1 MGMLRKKFVAAAI
14 AVFLAAAPAG
24 IALAQK
30 DAAAET
36 TVAAEAESATD
47 EQPGTGKF
55 DHPFEQ
61 PEGMEAE
68 DIGVKI
74 GDQGDTH
81 GFDHNSAVAALC
93 IGGIAAVAATA
104 VVVYLS
110 KKRKKEEAQK
120 AALHERRLLN
130 AGEAFIAKNPVLYA
144 DMADMLRTRKCRMIY
159 AREDGVFFRDDDGF
173 YENGTYVFAAKD
185 ETAARKILLLFPE
198 EYEGVKNSAF
208 VCHGKKQAEFCRS
221 FFGFDRVTDCYQV
234 TYTPPAP
241 LPLKGALRFEKA
253 GEKQLQTI
261 IETYDRESPESLK
274 KLVAAKK
281 INCAY
286 ATDASERADGE
297 ENQAGASGGI
307 KEHFVGFIGQHP
319 EGSMGLLLIF
329 PKYRRHGYAEELE
342 SYQIN
347 EIRAEGR
354 TPYAHIITDNFKSIS
369 LQKKLGANVADDL
382 VIWMS
387 RSDRE
392 KK

>member
-30 DAAAET
+30 DAAAENT
-36 TVAAEAESATD
+36 AAEAESATD

-68 DIGVKI
+68 DIGVKT

-81 GFDHNSAVAALC
+81 GFDQNSAVAALC

-104 VVVYLS
+104 VAVYLS

-130 AGEAFIAKNPVLYA
+130 AAEAFIAKNPVLYA

-198 EYEGVKNSAF
+198 EYEDVKNSAF

-286 ATDASERADGE
+286 ATDADEDG
-297 ENQAGASGGI
+297 NARGN
-307 KEHFVGFIGQHP
+307 FVGYIGQHP

-329 PKYRRHGYAEELE
+329 PKFRRHGYAEELE

>member
-1 MGMLRKKFVAAAI
+1 
-14 AVFLAAAPAG
+14 
-24 IALAQK
+24 
-30 DAAAET
+30 
-36 TVAAEAESATD
+36 
-47 EQPGTGKF
+47 
-55 DHPFEQ
+55 
-61 PEGMEAE
+61 
-68 DIGVKI
+68 
-74 GDQGDTH
+74 
-81 GFDHNSAVAALC
+81 
-93 IGGIAAVAATA
+93 
-104 VVVYLS
+104 
-110 KKRKKEEAQK
+110 
-120 AALHERRLLN
+120 
-130 AGEAFIAKNPVLYA
+130 
-144 DMADMLRTRKCRMIY
+144 MIY

-173 YENGTYVFAAKD
+173 YENGTYVFASKD

-198 EYEGVKNSAF
+198 EYEDVKNSAF

-286 ATDASERADGE
+286 ATDASERADDE
-297 ENQAGASGGI
+297 ENQAGASGGR

>member
-30 DAAAET
+30 DAAAES
-36 TVAAEAESATD
+36 AASAEAENATD

-74 GDQGDTH
+74 SDRGDTL
-81 GFDHNSAVAALC
+81 GCNHNSAVAALC
-93 IGGIAAVAATA
+93 IGGLAAVATTA
-104 VVVYLS
+104 VALYLS

-120 AALHERRLLN
+120 AALRERRQLN
-130 AGEAFIAKNPVLYA
+130 AAEAFIAKNPVQYA

-185 ETAARKILLLFPE
+185 ETAARKIILLFPE

-221 FFGFDRVTDCYQV
+221 FFGFDRVTECYQV

-274 KLVAAKK
+274 KLVAAKQ
-281 INCAY
+281 INAAY
-286 ATDASERADGE
+286 ASEPADGE
-297 ENQAGASGGI
+297 ENQAGLGGGI
-307 KEHFVGFIGQHP
+307 KEHFVGYIGQHP

-329 PKYRRHGYAEELE
+329 PEYRRHGYAEELE